1 MINNV
6 FVRCLKCV
14 PRAVLVVASI
24 CLSAYSL
31 HCVAAPMDGYEST
44 FKQPDGTEIT
54 LKFYGDEFYARTETT
69 DGYTVVFDP
78 LTKSYDYANITS
90 DGKKMLKTEMKVGKV
105 NPQALGLKKHLDID
119 PSERRAIARD
129 RFKKWD
135 EATGNSK
142 RWTEIKAA
150 MQAAEAKVQPPQL
163 STGVATDAA
172 SDGIA
177 FAPPSFT
184 TTGNKLG
191 LTLLIDFSD
200 DTNTISQAEIV
211 NFCNGDSYAGYG
223 NNGSIK
229 KYFQDN
235 SKGMLTYSNVV
246 TVYIRMVEPKTY
258 YNNTAVDCGTQGNI
272 LIRDALDIMKAL
284 PNYNS
289 EILPAFNN
297 LTVDGSSQ
305 AVAFNVFYAG
315 GNGGVWSKGL
325 WPHSWSLYNVGA
337 QALGNGKSVY
347 KYQLTNIGT
356 SLTIGTFCHENGHM
370 LCGYPDIYDYDYDS
384 TGGAG
389 GFCLMNSGGHGGN
402 PVLICAYLRRA
413 AGWTTTTDF
422 NSSTNFIASLTATV
436 GHADFNKI
444 YRYPNP
450 ATPNTEYFL
459 FENRQATGRDA
470 TIAASGIAIWHIDQL
485 GDRDNQSRVRNV
497 SHANY
502 ECTLIQAD
510 NLWHFNNNNNSGD
523 SKDLYYLGNAAA
535 GYNNT
540 FSDTSAPDANWWS
553 GATSGLRTS
562 TFSSS
567 GATMTFQ
574 AGLPANT
581 VLVLSPNGGESLGRG
596 TTNDIQWSSTVTGN
610 VKIELYKGGSLAAT
624 LSTNEVNDGSYLWA
638 IPVDQTLAADYK
650 IKISN
655 VDNPSY
661 TDLSDANFSIAIPP
675 TLEDALDTAGVT
687 WSTSGNLP
695 WFPQSTTS
703 HDGIDAAQSGA
714 ISDSQSSSLETT
726 LAGPGTL
733 TFWWRVSSES
743 NYDFLTL
750 YLNDVE
756 QTGSLA
762 KIAGTVEWIQKT
774 VAIPAGTNTLK
785 WSYIKDYSLSSGS
798 DAAWVDQIVYTPT
811 VLPEIAVE
819 QPVGTDLVDGSATNN
834 FGSVNMGS
842 SSSPF
847 TFTVK
852 NLGTANLTSLSLAKS
867 GAHSNDF
874 TLGSLGSTTLA
885 PSNSTTFTVT
895 FSPSATGTR
904 TAALQIASNDGNEN
918 PFDIALTGTGVGA
931 GPLGVTP
938 ASPFSA
944 SGSYGGPFSPS
955 SQAYVLNNPGG
966 ASLNWTASKSTAWVN
981 LSSTSGALAA
991 GASTTVTVS
1000 IDSSA
1005 NTLVGGV
1012 YNDTVAFTNTT
1023 NGSGNTTRNVTLTV
1037 NRLPASVTLDNLSQT
1052 YNGSSRSVTTV
1063 TSPTGRVVNVTYDGN
1078 SVAPTNAGS
1087 YAVIATINDA
1097 IYQGATNGTLFVAQA
1112 TPIVTNFPTAFS
1124 IDVGQAVS
1132 NAILTGGSASIAGTF
1147 SFVSPTNIPPVG
1159 VYTAAVTFVA
1169 NDGINYSNVLGL
1181 VIITVI
1187 DIYKVPFSETFES
1200 RQLGN
1205 LNGQHGW
1212 VADGTMVQTNK
1223 ASGGSTNAAQ
1233 IVGEGGYLK
1242 HTFNDG
1248 RTKVW
1253 ADMRVQVV
1261 HSPEKPT
1268 PETNSTV
1275 AVYVWTNAMVMAF
1288 NGANAVPAN
1297 IQAASNAWV
1306 RFTMFIDYTAKN
1318 YILYVNDVRAGKYDF
1333 YNTNV
1338 LNFTEL
1344 KVGGQATFV
1353 DDVGVTLSQPAMK
1366 YMPSLI
1372 LLQ

>member
-1 MINNV
+1 M
-6 FVRCLKCV
+6 
-14 PRAVLVVASI
+14 
-24 CLSAYSL
+24 AYSL
-31 HCVAAPMDGYEST
+31 NCLAAPMNGYEST
-44 FKQPDGTEIT
+44 FKQPDGTELT

-78 LTKSYDYANITS
+78 LTKSYDYANVAS

-150 MQAAEAKVQPPQL
+150 IQAAEAKVQPPQL

-177 FAPPSFT
+177 FEPPSFT

-450 ATPNTEYFL
+450 AAPNTEYFL

-485 GDRDNQSRVRNV
+485 GVRDNQSRVRNV

-510 NLWHFNNNNNSGD
+510 NLWHFNNDVNSGD
-523 SKDLYYLGNAAA
+523 SKDLYYLGNSAS
-535 GYNNT
+535 GYTNAFN
-540 FSDTSAPDANWWS
+540 DTTGPDAHWWS
-553 GATSGLRTS
+553 GANSGLKAFD
-562 TFSSS
+562 FSAS
-567 GATMTFQ
+567 ATTMTFQ
-574 AGLPANT
+574 LGLP
-581 VLVLSPNGGESLGRG
+581 
-596 TTNDIQWSSTVTGN
+596 
-610 VKIELYKGGSLAAT
+610 
-624 LSTNEVNDGSYLWA
+624 
-638 IPVDQTLAADYK
+638 
-650 IKISN
+650 
-655 VDNPSY
+655 
-661 TDLSDANFSIAIPP
+661 
-675 TLEDALDTAGVT
+675 
-687 WSTSGNLP
+687 
-695 WFPQSTTS
+695 
-703 HDGIDAAQSGA
+703 
-714 ISDSQSSSLETT
+714 
-726 LAGPGTL
+726 
-733 TFWWRVSSES
+733 
-743 NYDFLTL
+743 
-750 YLNDVE
+750 
-756 QTGSLA
+756 
-762 KIAGTVEWIQKT
+762 
-774 VAIPAGTNTLK
+774 TNTT
-785 WSYIKDYSLSSGS
+785 GF
-798 DAAWVDQIVYTPT
+798 VVTPT
-811 VLPEIAVE
+811 NQL
-819 QPVGTDLVDGSATNN
+819 
-834 FGSVNMGS
+834 
-842 SSSPF
+842 
-847 TFTVK
+847 
-852 NLGTANLTSLSLAKS
+852 
-867 GAHSNDF
+867 H
-874 TLGSLGSTTLA
+874 
-885 PSNSTTFTVT
+885 
-895 FSPSATGTR
+895 
-904 TAALQIASNDGNEN
+904 
-918 PFDIALTGTGVGA
+918 
-931 GPLGVTP
+931 
-938 ASPFSA
+938 A
-944 SGSYGGPFSPS
+944 SGSYGGPFSPA
-955 SQAYVLNNPGG
+955 SQAYVLTNSGG
-966 ASLNWTASKSTAWVN
+966 ASLNWTAGKSTAWVN
-981 LSSTSGALAA
+981 LSTNSGTLAA

-1000 IDSSA
+1000 IASSA
-1005 NTLVGGV
+1005 NTLLAGV

-1023 NGSGNTTRNVTLTV
+1023 NGSTNTTRGVALTV
-1037 NRLPASVTLDNLSQT
+1037 NHLPASVTLGSLSQT
-1052 YNGSSRSVTTV
+1052 YNGNSRVVTT
-1063 TSPTGRVVNVTYDGN
+1063 TTAPTGLVVNVTYAG
-1078 SVAPTNAGS
+1078 SATAPTNAGS
-1087 YAVIATINDA
+1087 YAVVATITDT
-1097 IYQGATNGTLFVAQA
+1097 IYQGATNGTLFVMQA
-1112 TPIVTNFPTAFS
+1112 TPTVTNWPTTMTLE
-1124 IDVGQAVS
+1124 IGQALS
-1132 NAILTGGSASIAGTF
+1132 NAVLSGGTTSVPGTF
-1147 SFVSPTNIPPVG
+1147 NYLSPTNIPPVG

-1169 NDGINYSNVLGL
+1169 NDNYTSVTGS
-1181 VIITVI
+1181 VVITVI
-1187 DIYKVPFSETFES
+1187 NIYAVPFYEPFDART
-1200 RQLGN
+1200 LGD
-1205 LNGQHGW
+1205 LNGQYGW
-1212 VADGTMVQTNK
+1212 VADGTVVQNTNTFN
-1223 ASGGSTNAAQ
+1223 SSTNAAH
-1233 IVGEGGYLK
+1233 IADSGGFLK

-1253 ADMRVQVV
+1253 IDMRLRVV
-1261 HSPEKPT
+1261 YSSEKPT

-1275 AVYVWTNAMVMAF
+1275 AVYVSTNAMIWAF
-1288 NGANAVPAN
+1288 NGTNAVETGFTAQTN
-1297 IQAASNAWV
+1297 EWT
-1306 RFTMFIDYTAKN
+1306 RFTTFSDYTTKT
-1318 YILYVNDVRAGKYDF
+1318 YILYVNDVRVNKFGF

-1338 LNFTEL
+1338 LNFSAF
-1344 KVGGQATFV
+1344 KVGGEATFV
-1353 DDVGVTLSQPAMK
+1353 DNVGITPNQPAMRW
-1366 YMPSLI
+1366 MPSLI